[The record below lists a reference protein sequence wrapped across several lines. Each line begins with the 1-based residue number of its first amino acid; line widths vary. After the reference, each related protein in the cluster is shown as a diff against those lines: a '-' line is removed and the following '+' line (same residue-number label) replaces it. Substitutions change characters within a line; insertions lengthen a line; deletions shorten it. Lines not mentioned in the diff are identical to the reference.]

1 MTTFFYASLGPSL
14 TLYRIDVDTASLI
27 RRGAVVL
34 PGKVQYAWP
43 HPSAPFLYIA
53 SSNGGPALFG
63 AKGDKHY
70 LSAP

>member
-34 PGKVQYAWP
+34 PEKV
-43 HPSAPFLYIA
+43 
-53 SSNGGPALFG
+53 
-63 AKGDKHY
+63 
-70 LSAP
+70 